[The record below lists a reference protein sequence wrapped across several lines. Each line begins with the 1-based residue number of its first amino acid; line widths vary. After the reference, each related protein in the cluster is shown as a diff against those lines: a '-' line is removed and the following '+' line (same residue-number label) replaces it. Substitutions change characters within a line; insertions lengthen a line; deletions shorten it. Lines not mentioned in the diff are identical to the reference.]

1 MYKLMGIVLPFWL
14 QFSLDVI
21 LRLRTFVL
29 RMPDAQ
35 KTRTRITLTATAN
48 LDLWEMAMNFVKVRW
63 CRRFNGL

>member
-1 MYKLMGIVLPFWL
+1 M
-14 QFSLDVI
+14 
-21 LRLRTFVL
+21 L

-63 CRRFNGL
+63 CRGFNGL